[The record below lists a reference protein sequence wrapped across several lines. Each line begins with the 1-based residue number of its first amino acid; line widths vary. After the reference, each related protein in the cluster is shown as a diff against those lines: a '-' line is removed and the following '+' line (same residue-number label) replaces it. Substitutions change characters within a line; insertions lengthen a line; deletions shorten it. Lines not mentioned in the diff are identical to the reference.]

1 MTQLPPRTFART
13 LVLCFQL
20 TFLGRSTTR
29 RLPLTLI
36 ANLTWYVA
44 AFPPS
49 IPVWRPR
56 YINDFTTLERVQ
68 RRATKYILNDFSTN
82 YRRRLISL
90 ELLPLMYFLELL
102 DILFFIKCLKF
113 PDPSF
118 PVLNFVSF
126 SNTKT
131 RSSSFSKLIHNPCS
145 SRLSQHS
152 YFSRIARL
160 WNTLPPID
168 TSVPF
173 STIKFQVKNFLGSH
187 FLANFNSSLNSMF
200 ISCCLSL

>member
-1 MTQLPPRTFART
+1 
-13 LVLCFQL
+13 
-20 TFLGRSTTR
+20 
-29 RLPLTLI
+29 
-36 ANLTWYVA
+36 
-44 AFPPS
+44 
-49 IPVWRPR
+49 
-56 YINDFTTLERVQ
+56 
-68 RRATKYILNDFSTN
+68 
-82 YRRRLISL
+82 
-90 ELLPLMYFLELL
+90 MYFLELL

-145 SRLSQHS
+145 SRLSQQS

-173 STIKFQVKNFLGSH
+173 STIKFQLKKFFGLTFLLTLILH
-187 FLANFNSSLNSMF
+187 FHVHFMLSVPVANVVTFLLIVILQHMQLPKST
-200 ISCCLSL
+200 